1 MARWPLALAL
11 LTAGAL
17 LGAVVTTTQL
27 KGQAPVTTTPIPK
40 DLTSYREIV
49 KRVLPAVVSVE
60 SKARQT
66 AQANRRNQ
74 PRRVP
79 QMDLPPGLPEEFRR
93 FFEEMPQT
101 ESPDDMPRGH
111 SFGSGFIVDPKGVIV
126 TNFHVVAGTDQVEI
140 TLQDGRTFTSTDIHS
155 DRKNDLAIVRIKT
168 SSPLPYL
175 EMGDSEAMEI
185 GDRVLA
191 VGAPF
196 GLTGSVTSGIVS
208 AKGRSGLNES
218 RSVYEDYLQ
227 TDAAIN
233 PGNSGGP
240 LINLSGQVI
249 GINTAIKS
257 RSGGFQGVGLAIAS
271 NVAKDVVDQLIKT
284 GSVHRGY
291 LGVGIEPLKPDVAEQ
306 LGLKNQSGL
315 LVSKVYSGSPAG
327 KAGLK
332 AGDVIVDI
340 AGKPVKDARSLQL
353 MVSHLPLH
361 KPVDLTVIHE
371 DGKSAVMPVTIEEQP
386 DAFGSAVARANR
398 PGRAEGSEEEEMG
411 VEKIGIQLSDLTPQL
426 AKRYG
431 YDDDAKGVVVTKVE
445 RDSLAY
451 DSRLIPGTLILQIN
465 RKSVTSAAAVR
476 DTLQKA
482 NLERG
487 VFMKVQYP
495 ESVGGNVE
503 YIMLRSAT
511 PSK

>member
-1 MARWPLALAL
+1 MARWPFALAL
-11 LTAGAL
+11 LTAGGL
-17 LGAVVTTTQL
+17 LGAVVTATRTQ
-27 KGQAPVTTTPIPK
+27 GQAPVGTTPIPK
-40 DLTSYREIV
+40 EAGSYREIV

-60 SKARQT
+60 SKPRATVQN
-66 AQANRRNQ
+66 NRRNQ
-74 PRRVP
+74 PRRQP
-79 QMDLPPGLPEEFRR
+79 RAELPPGVPEEFRR
-93 FFEEMPQT
+93 FFQDFEGPQMD
-101 ESPDDMPRGH
+101 PDDMPRGH
-111 SFGSGFIVDPKGVIV
+111 SFGSGFIVDPKGVVV
-126 TNFHVVAGTDQVEI
+126 TNYHVVAGTDQVEI

-168 SSPLPYL
+168 NSPLPYL
-175 EMGDSEAMEI
+175 QMGDSDGMEI

-208 AKGRSGLNES
+208 AKGRTGLNES

-240 LINLSGQVI
+240 LINLSGEVI

-257 RSGGFQGVGLAIAS
+257 RNGGFQGVGLAIAS

-291 LGVGIEPLKPDVAEQ
+291 LGVGIEPLRPEVAQE
-306 LGLKNQSGL
+306 LGVQNQTGL
-315 LVSKVYSGSPAG
+315 FVNKVYTGSPAG

-332 AGDVIVDI
+332 AGDVITQVG
-340 AGKPVKDARSLQL
+340 GKPVKDARALQFV
-353 MVSHLPLH
+353 VSHLPLH
-361 KPVDLTVIHE
+361 KPVDVTVLRE
-371 DGKSAVMPVTIEEQP
+371 GKTENMPVTIEEQP
-386 DAFGSAVARANR
+386 DTFGSVARASR
-398 PGRAEGSEEEEMG
+398 PGRQPSNEEEMS
-411 VEKIGIQLSDLTPQL
+411 VDKIGIQLSDLTPEL

-431 YDDDAKGVVVTKVE
+431 YDDDAKGVVVTEVE
-445 RDSLAY
+445 RGSLAAE
-451 DSRLIPGTLILQIN
+451 SRLIPGTLIQQIN
-465 RKSVTSAAAVR
+465 RKNVGSAAEVR

-482 NLERG
+482 NLQRG

-495 ESVGGNVE
+495 ESAGGGVE
-503 YIMLRSAT
+503 YIVLKGETAD
-511 PSK
+511 K